1 MKDIKRRL
9 IVDSIQATEFLLLNR
24 DIWGGGGGGGGGDFV
39 NFMLDA
45 LTVVFYPKLC
55 RNN

>member
-24 DIWGGGGGGGGGDFV
+24 DIWGGGGGDFV
-39 NFMLDA
+39 NILLDA
-45 LTVVFYPKLC
+45 LTVAFYPKLC

>member
-9 IVDSIQATEFLLLNR
+9 IVDSTQATEFLLLNR
-24 DIWGGGGGGGGGDFV
+24 DIWGGGGDFV

-45 LTVVFYPKLC
+45 LTVAFYPKLC

>member
-9 IVDSIQATEFLLLNR
+9 IVDSTQATEFLLLNR
-24 DIWGGGGGGGGGDFV
+24 DIWGGGDFV

>member
-24 DIWGGGGGGGGGDFV
+24 DIWGGGGGRDFV

-45 LTVVFYPKLC
+45 LTVAFYPKLC

>member
-9 IVDSIQATEFLLLNR
+9 IVDSTQATEFILLNR
-24 DIWGGGGGGGGGDFV
+24 DIWGGGGGGFLI
-39 NFMLDA
+39 FMLDA
-45 LTVVFYPKLC
+45 LTVAFYPKLC

>member
-24 DIWGGGGGGGGGDFV
+24 DIWGGGGDFV
-39 NFMLDA
+39 NILLDA
-45 LTVVFYPKLC
+45 LTVAFYPKLC